1 MSNSAHFVANK
12 RAAYEVPV
20 RIRIFFDVAVIT
32 LSLVTLSLVTLSLV
46 TLSLVVVASAQS
58 PAPPRTVTFDRRTS
72 RCVEDSILQDY
83 SPGQGRRAMTS
94 SKFRLAVAACSMT
107 LMLTPAIV
115 RSQSS
120 AMEQRVAAL
129 KQSVARDQQ
138 NIRQYEWIET
148 TVITLKDEEK
158 SRQQKQCYYGAEGS
172 LQKVKVSATPP
183 PKKKR
188 GLRGRIAENKKEELT
203 DYMKQAVALV
213 KSYVPP
219 DPVRIQ
225 AVKDAGKVSLD
236 LPGGGKGAR
245 VNLRD
250 YAKPGDVLSV
260 EVDPASNRVM
270 GLTVATYLD
279 DAKDT
284 VTLDVRFSAL
294 QDGTGYPATEVL
306 VANAKNLSVNVTNSG
321 YRKSAH

>member
-1 MSNSAHFVANK
+1 
-12 RAAYEVPV
+12 
-20 RIRIFFDVAVIT
+20 
-32 LSLVTLSLVTLSLV
+32 
-46 TLSLVVVASAQS
+46 
-58 PAPPRTVTFDRRTS
+58 
-72 RCVEDSILQDY
+72 
-83 SPGQGRRAMTS
+83 MTS
-94 SKFRLAVAACSMT
+94 SKFRLAVVACSMT
-107 LMLTPAIV
+107 LLLMPAIV
-115 RSQSS
+115 RSQST
-120 AMEQRVAAL
+120 AMEERVAAL

-148 TVITLKDEEK
+148 TVITLKGEEK

-172 LQKVKVSATPP
+172 LQKVEVSATPP

-188 GLRGRIAENKKEELT
+188 GVRGRIAANKKEELT

-213 KSYVPP
+213 KTYVPP
-219 DPVRIQ
+219 DPARIQ

-260 EVDPASNRVM
+260 EVDPGSNRVM
-270 GLTVATYLD
+270 GLAVATYLD

>member
-1 MSNSAHFVANK
+1 
-12 RAAYEVPV
+12 
-20 RIRIFFDVAVIT
+20 
-32 LSLVTLSLVTLSLV
+32 
-46 TLSLVVVASAQS
+46 
-58 PAPPRTVTFDRRTS
+58 
-72 RCVEDSILQDY
+72 
-83 SPGQGRRAMTS
+83 MTS
-94 SKFRLAVAACSMT
+94 SKFRLAVVACSMT
-107 LMLTPAIV
+107 LLLMPAIV
-115 RSQSS
+115 RSQST
-120 AMEQRVAAL
+120 AMEERVAAL

-148 TVITLKDEEK
+148 TVITLKGEEK

-172 LQKVKVSATPP
+172 LQKVEVSATPP

-213 KSYVPP
+213 KTYVPP
-219 DPVRIQ
+219 DPVRSQ
-225 AVKDAGKVSLD
+225 SVKDAGKVSLD

-245 VNLRD
+245 VNFRD

>member
-1 MSNSAHFVANK
+1 MNRQTGTPSG
-12 RAAYEVPV
+12 AAT
-20 RIRIFFDVAVIT
+20 A
-32 LSLVTLSLVTLSLV
+32 L
-46 TLSLVVVASAQS
+46 AQS
-58 PAPPRTVTFDRRTS
+58 TQTVDTKSCHR
-72 RCVEDSILQDY
+72 
-83 SPGQGRRAMTS
+83 S
-94 SKFRLAVAACSMT
+94 SKSRLAVAACSLT

-129 KQSVARDQQ
+129 KQSVTRDQQ

-148 TVITLKDEEK
+148 TVISLKGEEK
-158 SRQQKQCYYGAEGS
+158 SRQQKQCYYGADGS
-172 LQKVKVSATPP
+172 LQKVEVLASPP
-183 PKKKR
+183 PEKKR

-219 DPVRIQ
+219 DPARIQ

-260 EVDPASNRVM
+260 EVDPASNRVI

-279 DAKDT
+279 DPNDA
-284 VTLDVRFSAL
+284 VTLDVRFSSL

-306 VANAKNLSVNVTNSG
+306 LANAKNLSVNVTNSG

>member
-1 MSNSAHFVANK
+1 
-12 RAAYEVPV
+12 
-20 RIRIFFDVAVIT
+20 
-32 LSLVTLSLVTLSLV
+32 
-46 TLSLVVVASAQS
+46 
-58 PAPPRTVTFDRRTS
+58 
-72 RCVEDSILQDY
+72 
-83 SPGQGRRAMTS
+83 MTS
-94 SKFRLAVAACSMT
+94 SKFRLAVVACSMT
-107 LMLTPAIV
+107 FLLMPAIV
-115 RSQSS
+115 RSQST
-120 AMEQRVAAL
+120 AMEERVAAL
-129 KQSVARDQQ
+129 KQLVARDQQ

-148 TVITLKDEEK
+148 TVITLKGEEK

-172 LQKVKVSATPP
+172 LQKVEVSATPP

-188 GLRGRIAENKKEELT
+188 GLRGRVAENKKEELT

-213 KSYVPP
+213 KTYVPP
-219 DPVRIQ
+219 DPAKIQ